1 MNQIE
6 DELPEGETPEEL
18 AEPVEEQQA
27 IASAPQEGQSVARS
41 AGIVSIAVMFSRVL
55 GLVREMIFA
64 RYFGAGFLY
73 DAYVVA
79 FRIPNVLRDLF
90 AEGALS
96 VAFVKVF
103 TDYQINKSE
112 QAAWKLASLVLNLL
126 AVIMSAICIV
136 GILFSR
142 QFVDLIADGF
152 SPEKA
157 ALAATLTQIMFPFIL
172 LVALAAVAMGVLN
185 TKGVFGV
192 PASASTVFNIVS
204 IVFGLALAYWLSGGG
219 WLSSADKDALP
230 DSPSQ
235 WAMIGM
241 AIGTL
246 IGGAA
251 QFLMQIPSLYK
262 VGFRFS
268 PVLTFA
274 DEGVRK
280 IASLMAPAIIGTS
293 AVQINV
299 LINTYFVSGIDGA
312 QGWLSY
318 SFRLMQFPIGLFGVA
333 VGTAA
338 IPVLSRL
345 ASEKKIP
352 EFRETISS
360 SLNLVFLM
368 TLPSACGLIVL
379 GEPIIRLIYERG
391 KFDAAATSMTA
402 VALAGYSIGLTG
414 YAAIKIL
421 SPAFY
426 ALDNA
431 KTPMVIAV
439 VSIGVNFVGSYFLRE
454 LLSGYGVTPETPH
467 GYGHVGVALATSL
480 VALVNFFALALILR
494 KRIGRLNG
502 RAIAAS
508 FLKIAL
514 ASALLSLVC
523 YISYH
528 ILLSTFGMATLLL
541 RFVETFVPIA
551 LGGIGFVI
559 VAKLLRITELEQI
572 FGTLR
577 RKFGRS

>member
-1 MNQIE
+1 
-6 DELPEGETPEEL
+6 
-18 AEPVEEQQA
+18 
-27 IASAPQEGQSVARS
+27 
-41 AGIVSIAVMFSRVL
+41 
-55 GLVREMIFA
+55 
-64 RYFGAGFLY
+64 
-73 DAYVVA
+73 
-79 FRIPNVLRDLF
+79 
-90 AEGALS
+90 
-96 VAFVKVF
+96 
-103 TDYQINKSE
+103 
-112 QAAWKLASLVLNLL
+112 
-126 AVIMSAICIV
+126 
-136 GILFSR
+136 
-142 QFVDLIADGF
+142 
-152 SPEKA
+152 
-157 ALAATLTQIMFPFIL
+157 
-172 LVALAAVAMGVLN
+172 
-185 TKGVFGV
+185 
-192 PASASTVFNIVS
+192 
-204 IVFGLALAYWLSGGG
+204 
-219 WLSSADKDALP
+219 
-230 DSPSQ
+230 
-235 WAMIGM
+235 
-241 AIGTL
+241 
-246 IGGAA
+246 
-251 QFLMQIPSLYK
+251 
-262 VGFRFS
+262 
-268 PVLTFA
+268 
-274 DEGVRK
+274 
-280 IASLMAPAIIGTS
+280 
-293 AVQINV
+293 
-299 LINTYFVSGIDGA
+299 
-312 QGWLSY
+312 
-318 SFRLMQFPIGLFGVA
+318 
-333 VGTAA
+333 
-338 IPVLSRL
+338 
-345 ASEKKIP
+345 
-352 EFRETISS
+352 
-360 SLNLVFLM
+360 
-368 TLPSACGLIVL
+368 
-379 GEPIIRLIYERG
+379 
-391 KFDAAATSMTA
+391 MTA